1 MKQFC
6 FLCRIFLLSHRAV
19 VEGSFEVEQLLSK
32 RRRLTVLTA
41 ANGEATRRSR
51 RDQAHRGKRRNR
63 SSRAQECV
71 AYRCPGKCGVRWQ
84 GGKCAEVSSVHEKR
98 FVGGSELSGC
108 QEARY

>member
-51 RDQAHRGKRRNR
+51 CDQAHRGK
-63 SSRAQECV
+63 
-71 AYRCPGKCGVRWQ
+71 
-84 GGKCAEVSSVHEKR
+84 
-98 FVGGSELSGC
+98 
-108 QEARY
+108 